1 MTQETLDETIRTA
14 ARYNAG
20 LQGLLPKGHPVR
32 AVALGELGKLLAVDE
47 PAGCSDISNSGQGQ
61 FPPSGSAR
69 LKLAYESLVRAY
81 EETLVGFGKAHGGGQ
96 VGAEIREAIV
106 RLEKEL
112 GVWTSGVRNVLQD
125 AAGAGQVASP
135 NA

>member
-1 MTQETLDETIRTA
+1 MATLSQVWDSVGGIES
-14 ARYNAG
+14 
-20 LQGLLPKGHPVR
+20 
-32 AVALGELGKLLAVDE
+32 EL
-47 PAGCSDISNSGQGQ
+47 SGTW
-61 FPPSGSAR
+61 
-69 LKLAYESLVRAY
+69 K
-81 EETLVGFGKAHGGGQ
+81 TLVGFGKAHGGGQ